1 MSALGCQAFCWKKSH
16 FFARFFLTRVQV
28 VKRKLQ
34 VAVEKKSEKKWT
46 KDVDGFG
53 FLEYLLCMVTTTFYN
68 GKLSRLGL
76 KRNSIREIAGVKVEV
91 AIAHGHD
98 DDYVIDIVIGYGND
112 VSSEK
117 LAEVKKFVNNNK
129 GIFADE
135 FAQSVAWH

>member
-1 MSALGCQAFCWKKSH
+1 
-16 FFARFFLTRVQV
+16 
-28 VKRKLQ
+28 
-34 VAVEKKSEKKWT
+34 
-46 KDVDGFG
+46 
-53 FLEYLLCMVTTTFYN
+53 MVTTTFYN

-91 AIAHGHD
+91 AIAHGYD

-135 FAQSVAWH
+135 FAQSVTWH